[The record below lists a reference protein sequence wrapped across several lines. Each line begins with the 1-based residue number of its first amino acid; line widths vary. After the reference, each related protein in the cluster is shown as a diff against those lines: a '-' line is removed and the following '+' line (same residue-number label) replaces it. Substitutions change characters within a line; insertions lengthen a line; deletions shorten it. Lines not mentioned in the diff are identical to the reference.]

1 MNEICVVVN
10 QEPGKVTWNFEEIKK
25 RLQEELK
32 IYQNTAYTDDTIK
45 TAKGDV
51 ADLRKL
57 AAAIEDRRK
66 EVKEKCLEPYAL
78 IEAQAKELVALIDDP
93 INAIN
98 EQVKDY
104 EKRRKEKVRAD
115 ILTYYQQNSSG
126 IPEQIKEK
134 VYQSI
139 YDTRWENATA
149 TKKSWKEGIDK
160 GIADVAGAIDTIKS
174 FKSEFENDMLVLY
187 YETLNLQA
195 AIRKM
200 NELNVQKERILEQ
213 ERKRKEAE
221 EAEQKRQE
229 EKKRRQEETAGSND
243 SEGIQGTSPQA
254 PGESRPMAYYGL
266 EHGENVTGRDVANP
280 TAGTNR
286 NSGLAGGQTYYSD
299 RTEIIGQQTDSE
311 TRACPDKVA
320 RTVRISGTE
329 EQIDKILNFIRYTG
343 AEYEEV

>member
-1 MNEICVVVN
+1 MNEISVVVN

-104 EKRRKEKVRAD
+104 ENRRKERVRAE
-115 ILTYYQQNSSG
+115 ILTYYQQNSG
-126 IPEQIKEK
+126 DVPEQIREK

-160 GIADVAGAIDTIKS
+160 GVADVTGAVETIRS
-174 FKSEFENDMLVLY
+174 FKSEFENDMLTLY

-200 NELNVQKERILEQ
+200 NELGAQKERILEQ
-213 ERKRKEAE
+213 ERKRREAE
-221 EAEQKRQE
+221 EAERKRQE
-229 EKKRRQEETAGSND
+229 EENRLWEEKRRQEEAAVDHGSEEAKAV
-243 SEGIQGTSPQA
+243 SQTPE
-254 PGESRPMAYYGL
+254 ESMPK
-266 EHGENVTGRDVANP
+266 
-280 TAGTNR
+280 
-286 NSGLAGGQTYYSD
+286 GQVCYSD
-299 RTEIIGQQTDSE
+299 RTEIIGQRTDTE
-311 TRACPDKVA
+311 TRPYPVKAA

-329 EQIDKILNFIRYTG
+329 EQISKILNFIRYTG